1 MSRFVIEPAY
11 LEAGAVANMAFRF
24 FLRQPG
30 TMLGALAD
38 GTWLTRQRLFAASA
52 IALATWVV
60 LIAYLL
66 AMRHGTLDLYG
77 RPLGTDFSDVYAA
90 GRMALDGR
98 AAEAW
103 TWPAHYAVQQQI
115 HGDPHVPFYGWHYPP
130 PFLLVASLLALLP
143 YLAALALWQATT
155 LAGAAALVR
164 AIVPGRLALL
174 ATLGA
179 PVVFVCLGH
188 GHNGFLTAAL
198 FGGALL
204 ILDKRPFLAGLV
216 FGCLVYK
223 PQFALLIPPLLLVT
237 LNWRAV
243 LGACVSAGAL
253 IGATLVIWGWPVWQ
267 AFLDSLPLTR
277 RVVIESGDTGWE
289 KIQSPFALVRMWGG
303 GVAPAY
309 AVQGIAT
316 VASIGIV
323 LWLARTA
330 RPAERNAAALAAALI
345 STPYVLDYD
354 FVLLGVAIA
363 FLAADGLRR
372 GVLSWEKTLLALVW
386 IAPLFARQLTGAALI
401 PLGQAS
407 AIVVLVLSVRRAS
420 VFDGAFRSSPFRR
433 SHGASAR

>member
-1 MSRFVIEPAY
+1 MLA
-11 LEAGAVANMAFRF
+11 A
-24 FLRQPG
+24 LR
-30 TMLGALAD
+30 D
-38 GTWLTRQRLFAASA
+38 GNWLTRERVRTVAA
-52 IALATWVV
+52 IALAIWVL
-60 LIAYLL
+60 LIFYLL
-66 AMRHGTLDLYG
+66 ATRHGTLDLYG

-90 GRMALDGR
+90 GRMALEGR

-103 TWPAHYAVQQQI
+103 SWPAHYAMQQQV

-130 PFLLVASLLALLP
+130 PFLLVASLLALVP
-143 YLAALALWQATT
+143 YLVALALWQATT

-164 AIVPGRLALL
+164 AIVPGRTAMLA
-174 ATLGA
+174 ALGA

-188 GHNGFLTAAL
+188 AHNGFLTAAL

-204 ILDKRPFLAGLV
+204 VLDERPFLAGLL

-237 LNWRAV
+237 LNWRAI

-253 IGATLVIWGWPVWQ
+253 IGATLVIWGWPVWR

-277 RVVIESGDTGWE
+277 RVVIESGGTGWE

-316 VASIGIV
+316 VASIGLV

-372 GVLSWEKTLLALVW
+372 GFLSWEKTLLALVW
-386 IAPLFARQLTGAALI
+386 IAPLFARQLAAAALI
-401 PLGQAS
+401 PVGQAS
-407 AIVVLVLSVRRAS
+407 AITVLALAVRRAAAY
-420 VFDGAFRSSPFRR
+420 DDALRSSPFRR
-433 SHGASAR
+433 SREASAR

>member
-1 MSRFVIEPAY
+1 MLA
-11 LEAGAVANMAFRF
+11 A
-24 FLRQPG
+24 LR
-30 TMLGALAD
+30 D
-38 GTWLTRQRLFAASA
+38 GSWLTRERVRAVAA
-52 IALATWVV
+52 IALAVWLV
-60 LIAYLL
+60 LIVYLL
-66 AMRHGTLDLYG
+66 ATRHGTLDLYG

-98 AAEAW
+98 AAQAW
-103 TWPAHYAVQQQI
+103 DWPAHYQVQQQV
-115 HGDPHVPFYGWHYPP
+115 HGDPNVPFYGWHYPP
-130 PFLLVASLLALLP
+130 PFLIVASGLALLP
-143 YLAALALWQATT
+143 YLAALALWQGTT
-155 LAGAAALVR
+155 LAAAAAAVR
-164 AIVPGRLALL
+164 AIVPGRTALI
-174 ATLGA
+174 AALGA

-198 FGGALL
+198 FGGALF
-204 ILDKRPFLAGLV
+204 ILDERPFAAGLL

-237 LNWRAV
+237 WNWRAI
-243 LGACVSAGAL
+243 LGACLSAGGL
-253 IGATLVIWGWPVWQ
+253 IGATLLFWGWPVWR

-277 RVVIESGDTGWE
+277 RVVIESGATGWE
-289 KIQSPFALVRMWGG
+289 KIQSPFAMVRMWGG

-309 AVQGIAT
+309 VVQGIAA
-316 VASIGIV
+316 VVSIGLV

-372 GVLSWEKTLLALVW
+372 GFLSWEKTLLALAW
-386 IAPLFARQLTGAALI
+386 IAPLFARQLAAAALI

-407 AIVVLVLSVRRAS
+407 AIVVLALAARRAAML
-420 VFDGAFRSSPFRR
+420 DQAFRSSPFRR
-433 SHGASAR
+433 SHGASGR